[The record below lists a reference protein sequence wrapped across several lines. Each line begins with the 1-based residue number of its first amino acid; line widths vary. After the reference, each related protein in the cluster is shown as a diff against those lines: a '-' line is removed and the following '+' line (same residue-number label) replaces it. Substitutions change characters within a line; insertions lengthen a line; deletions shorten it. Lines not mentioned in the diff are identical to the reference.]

1 MSTLTQITTKAKS
14 LYKTGKYKK
23 WTDAIKAA
31 SKTLGSTKK
40 PVKKIVKKA
49 AKKLIIKKV
58 SGWRKGSTFLR
69 EVGEKKIDKF
79 KNVRIV
85 RNPKGG
91 LLKPGT
97 FNNFQKIAGLFD
109 TSVIKDID
117 TLKKQYFQ
125 LAKKYHPDAGG
136 TTFQFQNLQ
145 AEYEKLFKSLVN
157 GSNLSSD
164 EKDNE
169 IVIDKAIRDII
180 DQIITLPN
188 LNIEVVGK
196 WLWVS
201 GDTFPVY
208 KILKSV
214 GLQFIKKAGIP
225 YWVYKGVES
234 SGRGKMSMEEIK
246 TKYGVQKFN
255 PKDGGKRLSGT
266 VSVFSKIKLKNALIK
281 LTKGLNKRRV

>member
-31 SKTLGSTKK
+31 SKTLKSTKN
-40 PVKKIVKKA
+40 PVKKVVKKS
-49 AKKLIIKKV
+49 AKKLVTKKV
-58 SGWRKGSTFLR
+58 SGWRKGSTLLR

-79 KNVRIV
+79 KNVRVV

-157 GSNLSSD
+157 GSNLSTD

-255 PKDGGKRLSGT
+255 PKDGGKRLSGIN
-266 VSVFSKIKLKNALIK
+266 VFSKIKLKNALIK

>member
-31 SKTLGSTKK
+31 SKTLKSTKN
-40 PVKKIVKKA
+40 PVKKVVKKS
-49 AKKLIIKKV
+49 AKKLVTKKI
-58 SGWRKGSTFLR
+58 SGWRKGSTVIR
-69 EVGEKKIDKF
+69 EVKEKKIDKF
-79 KNVRIV
+79 KNVRVV

-97 FNNFQKIAGLFD
+97 FNNFHKISGLFD

-246 TKYGVQKFN
+246 SKYGVQKFN